1 MEQILETMEDIKR
14 NIKDDEYKKIMDG
27 LKTIYDTPEYKARGG
42 QETEKYIE
50 FVNWLE
56 ARIIHCK
63 GCNIRKDAL
72 IKYIIINKYNDIYFT
87 NIDFVKKSLE
97 MHLKNNNN
105 SPSYFS
111 DVYLREGRI

>member
-27 LKTIYDTPEYKARGG
+27 LKTIHDNKKYKATAG

-56 ARIIHCK
+56 AHIIHDSRTS
-63 GCNIRKDAL
+63 IRKKKL
-72 IKYIIINKYNDIYFT
+72 YEYIIINKYNDIYFS
-87 NIDFVKKSLE
+87 NIDFVRKALE
-97 MHLKNNNN
+97 IHLKNDDN
-105 SPSYFS
+105 SPGYFS
-111 DVYLREGRI
+111 GVFLRINSI